1 MKEHIEILLEDLDA
15 EKCQLFDVRE
25 IREWQ
30 ISRLKQAILQP
41 LSFLKKGLLY
51 QETNREKKT
60 YLHCSFGKRVY
71 PASFLLQAMG
81 FKEIIPLSEGILEL
95 KEIFKRKV
103 YFLIN
108 SYKI

>member
-81 FKEIIPLSEGILEL
+81 FKEIIPLSEVKNLETL
-95 KEIFKRKV
+95 SIKQISLQTDPF
-103 YFLIN
+103 
-108 SYKI
+108 

>member
-71 PASFLLQAMG
+71 PASFFYCRLWVLKKLSLYQ
-81 FKEIIPLSEGILEL
+81 KEYWSL
-95 KEIFKRKV
+95 RK
-103 YFLIN
+103 
-108 SYKI
+108 